1 MQELFGKVDNLEMF
15 IHPKFNESFKFMND
29 KQSITLAKD
38 ILDGFINSGYEQV
51 VVIESGTSPLISIVK
66 KLEKYKSSNLKLMQ
80 IKIPRDLNFNL
91 YKWFETYLSEEELDS
106 LIEING
112 QKNLRKEFLKR
123 KCAHFDLES
132 FIGIEKF
139 TIYDSINDYKNY
151 SQQNKVFHDILK
163 GTDLYNIFTK
173 PFLLFDEYIN
183 AGTIIRNFNGM
194 VRLFTD
200 NPEFKLSAY
209 CMFLDN
215 PKQYEKISF
224 TLYDNSSELEA
235 YRNGAYPFENRIDL
249 IGYYY
254 FISENDFQKVYL
266 KELKEEILNQCKN
279 ILSNEINDGNF
290 VDNENNYNNKLSSV
304 NIQIKEFYRYL
315 NKLINENSLLEI
327 LKENL
332 EENQVKKYVTN
343 NDIIRYLLKY
353 LDEKMYGKNKIADF
367 LDQVFEL
374 YAPSW
379 SPMPVIFH
387 LDYWNG
393 FSKIQKEI
401 DNVGNEIANKY
412 KKYRLLIIK
421 QILESLEMNNKIW
434 KENISKLL

>member
-1 MQELFGKVDNLEMF
+1 MQDLFGKVDNLEMF
-15 IHPKFNESFKFMND
+15 IHPKFNESFKFMD
-29 KQSITLAKD
+29 EVQSINLAKN
-38 ILDGFINSGYEQV
+38 ILKGFFKSGYEQI
-51 VVIESGTSPLISIVK
+51 VVIESGTSPLISIIK
-66 KLEKYKSSNLKLMQ
+66 SLEKYQKSNLKLMQ

-91 YKWFETYLSEEELDS
+91 YKWFETYLSENELNTV
-106 LIEING
+106 IKIN
-112 QKNLRKEFLKR
+112 KDELSRREFLKR
-123 KCAHFDLES
+123 KCDNFNLED
-132 FIGIEKF
+132 FIGKEKF
-139 TIYDSINDYKNY
+139 TIYDSIRDCKNY
-151 SQQNKVFHDILK
+151 NDSNKQFHEILK

-183 AGTIIRNFNGM
+183 AGTIIRNFNGI
-194 VRLFTD
+194 VRLFTN
-200 NPEFKLSAY
+200 NPKFKLSAY

-215 PKQYEKISF
+215 PEEYEKITF
-224 TLYDNSSELEA
+224 TLYDNKSELEA

-254 FISENDFQKVYL
+254 FISKNDFQKIYL
-266 KELKEEILNQCKN
+266 KDLKNELNNLNGDV
-279 ILSNEINDGNF
+279 E
-290 VDNENNYNNKLSSV
+290 
-304 NIQIKEFYRYL
+304 EFYSDL
-315 NKLINENSLLEI
+315 NNLINQNNLLEK
-327 LKENL
+327 LKQNL
-332 EENQVKKYVTN
+332 EEKQVKQYVSN
-343 NDIIRYLLKY
+343 KDIIRYLLKY
-353 LDEKMYGKNKIADF
+353 IDEKIYGKNKFADF

-401 DNVGNEIANKY
+401 DNITNEIIDSY

-421 QILESLEMNNKIW
+421 EILDSLEINNKIW

>member
-1 MQELFGKVDNLEMF
+1 MQDLFGKVDNLEMF
-15 IHPKFNESFKFMND
+15 IHPKFNESFKFMD
-29 KQSITLAKD
+29 EAQSINLAKN
-38 ILDGFINSGYEQV
+38 ILKGFLKSGYEQI
-51 VVIESGTSPLISIVK
+51 VVIESGTSPLVSIIK
-66 KLEKYKSSNLKLMQ
+66 SLEKYQKSNLKLMQ

-91 YKWFETYLSEEELDS
+91 YKWFETYLSENELNS
-106 LIEING
+106 LIEINNE
-112 QKNLRKEFLKR
+112 KNSRKEFLKR
-123 KCAHFDLES
+123 KCASFNLES
-132 FIGIEKF
+132 FIGAEKF
-139 TIYDSINDYKNY
+139 TIYDSINDSKVY
-151 SQQNKVFHDILK
+151 SDENKEFHEILK
-163 GTDLYNIFTK
+163 GTNLYNVFIK

-183 AGTIIRNFNGM
+183 AGTIIRNFNGI
-194 VRLFTD
+194 VRLFT
-200 NPEFKLSAY
+200 NKPEFKLSAY

-215 PKQYEKISF
+215 PKKYEKISF
-224 TLYDNSSELEA
+224 TLYDNSSELKA

-254 FISENDFQKVYL
+254 FISEKDFEKVYL
-266 KELKEEILNQCKN
+266 DALK
-279 ILSNEINDGNF
+279 SEINNLYD
-290 VDNENNYNNKLSSV
+290 YNNEDL
-304 NIQIKEFYRYL
+304 NDFFNNL
-315 NKLINENSLLEI
+315 NKLINKNNLLEK

-332 EENQVKKYVTN
+332 EEKQVKQYVSN
-343 NDIIRYLLKY
+343 KDIIRYLLKY
-353 LDEKMYGKNKIADF
+353 IDEKIYGKNKFADF

-401 DNVGNEIANKY
+401 DNITNEIIDSY

-421 QILESLEMNNKIW
+421 EILDSLEINNKIW